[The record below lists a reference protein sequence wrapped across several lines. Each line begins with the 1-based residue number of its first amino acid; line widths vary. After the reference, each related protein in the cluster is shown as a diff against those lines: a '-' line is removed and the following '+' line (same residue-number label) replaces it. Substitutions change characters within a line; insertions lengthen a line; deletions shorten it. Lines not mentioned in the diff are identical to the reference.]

1 MQIKRRCKTCLFK
14 IVLQDKEE
22 KEWAPEEIEKLI
34 DYYRENE
41 ELWNHS
47 VPKYRDRQLKE
58 LNLKSLSTLLPG
70 RSVEEI
76 KKEWTILKTI
86 FSREVKREEGSKV
99 SGTGTDSVYSSSW
112 RYFKSL
118 LFIRGSDD
126 IDPQTSTLDVDAEN
140 VEPRLHKK
148 PRSNKVT
155 LAKEMEEAKLELYK
169 EAVKC
174 LQMPVAQ
181 VPITPTPASNDD
193 EITSFLKSVEM
204 TLRQFSPRDLT
215 RAKKKINDVIFDLEM
230 EILHGE
236 SAQPQAPTHP
246 MPFSNITNYNWP
258 YALQGSQGTSSQTTP
273 YTV

>member
-1 MQIKRRCKTCLFK
+1 M
-14 IVLQDKEE
+14 
-22 KEWAPEEIEKLI
+22 
-34 DYYRENE
+34 
-41 ELWNHS
+41 
-47 VPKYRDRQLKE
+47 
-58 LNLKSLSTLLPG
+58 
-70 RSVEEI
+70 EEI

-126 IDPQTSTLDVDAEN
+126 IDPQTSTLGVDAEN
-140 VEPRLHKK
+140 VEPCLHKK

-155 LAKEMEEAKLELYK
+155 LAKEMEEAKLQLYK

-204 TLRQFSPRDLT
+204 TLRQFSRRDLT
-215 RAKKKINDVIFDLEM
+215 RAKKKINDIMFDLEM

-246 MPFSNITNYNWP
+246 HPHT
-258 YALQGSQGTSSQTTP
+258 LTSQTTTGLMLCKAAKAP
-273 YTV
+273 PHRPLLTLFEQGYFTLFYKFCFSIIC